1 MICVEYDDIFMLN
14 LDMINF
20 TGVMIGRQGAV
31 IKNLSESS
39 NCHMVLAEMND
50 PFNTKERI
58 MVINGKHGALE
69 NLINVCST
77 IFRTNIQ
84 LFCFIRQ

>member
-1 MICVEYDDIFMLN
+1 MNIYDICISK
-14 LDMINF
+14 LDTTIDF

-31 IKNLSESS
+31 IKNLSEAS

-69 NLINVCST
+69 NLINVC
-77 IFRTNIQ
+77 F
-84 LFCFIRQ
+84 